1 MTGEDKALQE
11 RILDDE
17 RAVQELLE
25 GADRTDDPVLW
36 DLLLQVRELRTVD
49 IPAPSPRLRALLAEP
64 EAAGAIRVAPA
75 TPLKKTQ
82 MVFTMLAVAAS
93 FGIASAR

>member
-1 MTGEDKALQE
+1 MELKGEIVEDKALQE

-25 GADRTDDPVLW
+25 GAGRTDDPVLW

-49 IPAPSPRLRALLAEP
+49 VPAPSPRLRALLASLP
-64 EAAGAIRVAPA
+64 VDSVLTAVSTAQLRYFA
-75 TPLKKTQ
+75 TVNRK
-82 MVFTMLAVAAS
+82 VES
-93 FGIASAR
+93 SSA